1 MTEIHEEV
9 RSRNAVTDRV
19 MKPCRPDIALLAD
32 SDEHARPHQ
41 ILFQRKGTIHCLLD
55 QPPGILVWR
64 WTLTK
69 VQALKRQVY
78 SFKNSLSR
86 DPIM

>member
-1 MTEIHEEV
+1 M
-9 RSRNAVTDRV
+9 
-19 MKPCRPDIALLAD
+19 
-32 SDEHARPHQ
+32 
-41 ILFQRKGTIHCLLD
+41 IHCLLD

-78 SFKNSLSR
+78 SFKNPLSR
-86 DPIM
+86 NPVMRAKHQTKR